1 MYCINDNVLLRK
13 VVNAFNSLIYKVDI
27 TKYPTIPSL
36 AFAIFRSKYL
46 KEGEVGV
53 IPVKSKIYKNI
64 RNSYTGGST
73 NMFIPILPSNK
84 KIYAYDV
91 NALYPSVMKNNAQ
104 AIGNAIYKEI
114 GEGVRELTK
123 NSKLFGFF
131 NTEIVAP
138 SDLMYPIL
146 QIHYSKPS
154 WILQENVLF

>member
-91 NALYPSVMKNNAQ
+91 NALYPSVMKNNA
-104 AIGNAIYKEI
+104 
-114 GEGVRELTK
+114 
-123 NSKLFGFF
+123 
-131 NTEIVAP
+131 
-138 SDLMYPIL
+138 
-146 QIHYSKPS
+146 
-154 WILQENVLF
+154 